1 MDSRWHKGW
10 RLAAVLALITGAAF
24 AASLDSEFVRPPD
37 SARPWVYWFW
47 LNGNITEEGIT
58 ADLKAMQRVGIGG
71 VLIMEVDQGVPVGPV
86 PFMSDEWRRLFRHV
100 VSESQ
105 RLGLEVNMNN
115 DAGWNGS
122 GGPWITP
129 DLSMQKV
136 VWSETEVEGGGRAE
150 VALPQPETVGGFY
163 RDIAVLAFPTPG
175 AYRIPDIAV
184 KALFQTGWT
193 NPALH
198 GEVPA
203 EMVVPRD
210 GIVEISGQMDASG
223 KVSWDAPAGDWTVVR
238 FGHTSTGVE
247 NAPAPASG
255 RGLECD
261 KLSKEGVEAN
271 FNGMMAKLIADAG
284 PAAGKT
290 LVATHIDSWENGAQN
305 WTARMRD
312 EFKARRG
319 YDMLDFLPAM
329 TGRVVGSLEISE
341 RFLWDLRQTVSELVA
356 DNYAG
361 HLRELAGQHGLRL
374 SIEAYGGPCDDLPYA
389 GRADEPMCEF
399 WVGGGGFQTCKE
411 MASAAHVWGANVL
424 GAEAFTAN
432 DTEKWLAHPGS
443 IKSLGDAAFCAG
455 VNRFVFHRYALQP
468 WVSPER
474 RPGMT
479 MGPWG
484 IHYERTQTWWDMLP
498 AWHLYLARCQHMLRQ
513 GRFVAD
519 VCYLQP
525 EAAPQSF
532 MGHPP
537 NAYAFDNIPAEAV
550 MKRMADSLSILNGPE
565 YRVLVLPEVPT
576 VTPELLGKI
585 KQLVENG
592 ATVIGPRPVKSP
604 SLAGYPQCDADVQR
618 LAGELWADCDGKTV
632 REHSL
637 GAGRVIWGV
646 PVEQVLQDM
655 GVRPDFETR
664 ARLNWIHRA
673 TGDADIYFVAN
684 PHDRGVSTVCTFRV
698 AGKAPELWWPDTGA
712 IEKTALWSS
721 EDGRTRVHLALPASG
736 SVFVVFR
743 KDSRGVEPVQSIL
756 RDGKSAI
763 SVVQEP
769 LDFKVISATYGV
781 PGDAGRSR
789 DVAEQLQRRLDTGTR
804 AVQVAELALEGD
816 PAVDVVKTLTVEY
829 TVGRRRFK
837 ITGEDKD
844 TVYFTD
850 EPIDLVEKAI
860 WGPPGDLSRSRDVR
874 EEVQRILKTGAREF
888 EVMRLVQGGDPAV
901 NVLKTLVVE
910 YTASGQHLTASATD
924 PEVIA
929 IVPPGDAEAAAKVVY
944 DETARPVFE
953 TRIEGRYEIRTG
965 RGDTREV
972 LIAALPQP
980 INVSG
985 PWNVAFPPNWGAPGH
1000 ITLDKLA
1007 SLSTHGDPGV
1017 AHFSGIATWG
1027 ATFSMPPKWF
1037 AEGRRFYLDLGRVEV
1052 MARVAVNGKDLGVL
1066 WKSPYVVEVTD
1077 YVKPGE
1083 NTLKIEVAN
1092 LWINR
1097 MIGDANLEED
1107 SKRRPEGNLAEW
1119 PQWVLEGK
1127 PSPTGRYTFST
1138 WNLWPKDA
1146 PLPDSGLLGPVRIL
1160 AAQRQAL

>member
-1 MDSRWHKGW
+1 MASI
-10 RLAAVLALITGAAF
+10 A
-24 AASLDSEFVRPPD
+24 AASLESDFASPPD

-47 LNGNITEEGIT
+47 LNGNITEEAIT
-58 ADLKAMQRVGIGG
+58 ADLEAMQRVGIGG

-86 PFMSDEWRRLFRHV
+86 DFMSDEWRRLFHHV
-100 VSESQ
+100 VSEAQ

-129 DLSMQKV
+129 ELSMQKV
-136 VWSETEVEGGGRAE
+136 VWTELEIEGPKNIN
-150 VALPQPETVGGFY
+150 VQFTQPETLAGFY
-163 RDIAVLAFPTPG
+163 RDIAVLVFPTPG
-175 AYRIPDIAV
+175 PYRIPDVAV
-184 KALFQTGWT
+184 KALFQTGWVS
-193 NPALH
+193 PAVH

-203 EMVVPRD
+203 EMIIPHDRVLD
-210 GIVEISGQMDASG
+210 ISTQMDASG
-223 KVSWDAPAGDWTVVR
+223 KLAWDAPPGKWTIVR

-247 NAPAPASG
+247 NAPAPTSG

-261 KLSKEGVEAN
+261 KLSKEGIEAN
-271 FNGMMAKLIADAG
+271 FNGMMAKLIEDAG
-284 PAAGKT
+284 PAAGKS

-312 EFKARRG
+312 EFKSRRG
-319 YDMLDFLPAM
+319 YDPLTFLPAM
-329 TGRVVGSLEISE
+329 AGRVVGSLEISE
-341 RFLWDLRQTVSELVA
+341 RFLWDLRQTVSELIA

-361 HLRELAGQHGLRL
+361 HLRDLARQHGMRL

-389 GRADEPMCEF
+389 GRADEPMSEF
-399 WVGGGGFQTCKE
+399 WVGGNGFHTCKE
-411 MASAAHVWGANVL
+411 MASAAHVWGANIM

-432 DTEKWLAHPGS
+432 DSEKWLAHPGA
-443 IKSLGDAAFCAG
+443 IKALGDSAFCAG

-498 AWHLYLARCQHMLRQ
+498 AWHLYLARCQYMLRQ
-513 GRFVAD
+513 GRYVAD
-519 VCYLQP
+519 IAYLQP

-550 MKRMADSLSILNGPE
+550 MKRMADSLSIPGGPS
-565 YRVLVLPEVPT
+565 YRVLVLPDVPT
-576 VTPELLGKI
+576 MTPELLGKI

-632 REHSL
+632 REHRL
-637 GAGRVIWGV
+637 GAGRVGWGV
-646 PVEQVLQDM
+646 PVEQVLQEM

-664 ARLNWIHRA
+664 PRLNWIHRV
-673 TGDADIYFVAN
+673 TGDADLYFVAN

-698 AGKAPELWWPDTGA
+698 AGKAPELWWPDTGT
-712 IEKTALWSS
+712 IEKTALWAS

-743 KDSRGVEPVQSIL
+743 KDSSGVEPVQSIW
-756 RDGKSAI
+756 RDGQPAV
-763 SVVQEP
+763 SVAQVA
-769 LDFKVISATYGV
+769 LDFKVTSATYGV
-781 PGDAGRSR
+781 PGDPGRSR
-789 DVAEQLQRRLDTGTR
+789 DVAEELQRRLDTGTR
-804 AVQVAELALEGD
+804 TVQVAELALEGD
-816 PAVDVVKTLTVEY
+816 PAIGVVKTLTAEY
-829 TVGRRRFK
+829 TAGGRNFK
-837 ITGEDKD
+837 IMGQDKD

-850 EPIDLVEKAI
+850 EPVDSVEKAI

-874 EEVQRILKTGAREF
+874 EEIQRILDTGAREF
-888 EVMRLVQGGDPAV
+888 EVMRLLTGGDPAV

-910 YTASGQHLTASATD
+910 YTSEGQRLTASATD

-929 IVPPGDAEAAAKVVY
+929 IGPLGDDEAAARVVY
-944 DETARPVFE
+944 DEAGRPVFE
-953 TRIEGRYEIRTG
+953 TRSEGRYEVRLADG
-965 RGDTREV
+965 GTREV
-972 LIAALPQP
+972 AVEALPQP
-980 INVSG
+980 LEVSG
-985 PWNVAFPPNWGAPGH
+985 PWDVTFPPNWGAPER

-1007 SLSTHGDPGV
+1007 SLSTHADPAV

-1027 ATFSMPPKWF
+1027 ATFNMPADWF
-1037 AEGRRFYLDLGRVEV
+1037 AEGRRFYIDLGRVEV
-1052 MARVAVNGKDLGVL
+1052 MARVAVNGKGLGVL
-1066 WKSPYVVEVTD
+1066 WKSPYTVEVTD
-1077 YVKPGE
+1077 HVKPGD

-1097 MIGDANLEED
+1097 MIGDAALEED
-1107 SKRRPEGNLAEW
+1107 SKRRPEGNLVEW

-1146 PLPDSGLLGPVRIL
+1146 PLPDSGLIGPVRIL